1 MQVRVQS
8 QTMPNIHR
16 YAFNPI
22 PSFRVAHLPA
32 AEARR
37 AQVVRVRR
45 QIRLAVAVQHRGVVL
60 GVEARRQ
67 LELHL
72 TRI

>member
-1 MQVRVQS
+1 
-8 QTMPNIHR
+8 
-16 YAFNPI
+16 
-22 PSFRVAHLPA
+22 
-32 AEARR
+32 
-37 AQVVRVRR
+37 
-45 QIRLAVAVQHRGVVL
+45 VAVQHRGVVL